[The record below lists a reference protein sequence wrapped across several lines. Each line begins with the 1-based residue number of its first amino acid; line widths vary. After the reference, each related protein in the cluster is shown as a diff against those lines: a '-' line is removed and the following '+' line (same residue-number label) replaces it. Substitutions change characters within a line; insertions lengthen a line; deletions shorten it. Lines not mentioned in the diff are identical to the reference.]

1 MTEFEKA
8 REEIN
13 RIDKQLARLFEERM
27 AAVKTV
33 AEYKKQNGVRVTD
46 LSREAEVIK
55 RNSSLIENEAL
66 KPYFVS
72 FLQSNMDISKAYQHR
87 LLEGMRVASAGL
99 RARLQILPQTAFSP
113 TARRFPAGIL
123 RRRMN
128 LWKRAKTIA
137 LFCRLKTATT
147 ATWVRLWTLPFSA
160 HYILTEFTI
169 LR

>member
-1 MTEFEKA
+1 MTELEKA

-66 KPYFVS
+66 
-72 FLQSNMDISKAYQHR
+72 
-87 LLEGMRVASAGL
+87 
-99 RARLQILPQTAFSP
+99 
-113 TARRFPAGIL
+113 
-123 RRRMN
+123 
-128 LWKRAKTIA
+128 
-137 LFCRLKTATT
+137 
-147 ATWVRLWTLPFSA
+147 
-160 HYILTEFTI
+160 
-169 LR
+169 

>member
-1 MTEFEKA
+1 MTELEKA

-72 FLQSNMDISKAYQHR
+72 FLQSNMDWRLNTGGTGFRRSTLILCARAGVSMGGHR
-87 LLEGMRVASAGL
+87 ESLQERTALSYRQPCFTQKEK
-99 RARLQILPQTAFSP
+99 RLHNGS
-113 TARRFPAGIL
+113 RFPFYLG
-123 RRRMN
+123 
-128 LWKRAKTIA
+128 
-137 LFCRLKTATT
+137 
-147 ATWVRLWTLPFSA
+147 
-160 HYILTEFTI
+160 FTF
-169 LR
+169 

>member
-1 MTEFEKA
+1 MTELEKA

-13 RIDKQLARLFEERM
+13 RIDRQLARLFEERM

-33 AEYKKQNGVRVTD
+33 AEYKRQNGVRVTD

-87 LLEGMRVASAGL
+87 LLEGMRIAYSGVEGAFANI
-99 RARLQILPQTAFSP
+99 AQTAFSP
-113 TARRFPAGIL
+113 TARRFPAGIS

-128 LWKRAKTIA
+128 RWKRARTTA
-137 LFCRLKTATT
+137 LFFRSKTATT
-147 ATWVRLWTLPFSA
+147 AM
-160 HYILTEFTI
+160 
-169 LR
+169 